1 MTATV
6 IGCYGVRMPR
16 WESDARGRLERAAIE
31 LFAERGYEETTV
43 ADIAERAGLKE
54 RSFFRYFADKREVLF
69 SGAELLPATMTA
81 ALAEAAADL
90 APMEATIAALVAT
103 AQALFGEDRL
113 DFVTRRQAIID
124 ATPVLQEREL
134 IKLDALAA
142 VLAETLRSRG
152 IDSTCAA
159 LAAET
164 AIGVFKVAFA
174 QWIREGGDQSLAET
188 IRACWQRLSGAVAPT
203 RRSRRVR
210 A

>member
-1 MTATV
+1 V
-6 IGCYGVRMPR
+6 PR

-43 ADIAERAGLKE
+43 AAIAERGGLTE
-54 RSFFRYFADKREVLF
+54 RTFFRYFADKREVLF

-81 ALAEAAADL
+81 ALADAAEDV
-90 APMEATIAALVAT
+90 APIEATIGALVAT
-103 AQALFGEDRL
+103 AEVLFGDDRL
-113 DFVTRRQAIID
+113 DFVKRRQAIID
-124 ATPVLQEREL
+124 ANPVLQEREL

-152 IDSTCAA
+152 VDRIGAR

-174 QWIREGGDQSLAET
+174 QWIREGGDLSLAET
-188 IRACWQRLSGAVAPT
+188 IRACCRRLLDAVAPSS
-203 RRSRRVR
+203 RSGRVR